1 MVLNCPECNAG
12 FGYIKKMFGIYS
24 WNILHWINR
33 KVLRTYPLIEDFARC
48 RDCGRNVHDFIVP
61 NELWNEVITGSP
73 IIYLSD
79 GITPSKE
86 GAEGVWC
93 YDCFCNRADERLGI
107 KWRMDLVEK
116 WTKLRSSEGDRQ

>member
-1 MVLNCPECNAG
+1 MVLNCPECDAG

-24 WNILHWINR
+24 WNILKWINR
-33 KVLRTYPLIEDFARC
+33 KVLRTYPLIEECARC

-73 IIYLSD
+73 TIYLKD

-86 GAEGVWC
+86 GASGVWC
-93 YDCFCNRADERLGI
+93 YDCFCNRADERLRV

-116 WTKLRSSEGDRQ
+116 WTELHSSP